1 MLSSLNMKGKMA
13 SVVPHGVLFRGSAE
27 CKIRKG
33 FINDDLIEAVIGVP
47 SNIFYGTGIPA
58 AILVLNKAKA
68 EKRKGKILFIYGSN
82 DFVKDG
88 NKNKLRDEDIEKIVS
103 TFDAFEDVDK
113 YATVVDVETIK
124 ENDCNL
130 NISRYVDTTEEEEQV
145 DIQKVLREIAEL
157 EKKEAE
163 TKEKLNGYLKELGFD
178 VL

>member
-27 CKIRKG
+27 GKIRKG

-58 AILVLNKAKA
+58 AILVLNKAKS
-68 EKRKGKILFIYGSN
+68 EERKGKILFIDGSN

-103 TFDAFEDVDK
+103 TFDAFEDVEK
-113 YATVVDVETIK
+113 YATVVDIETIK

-145 DIQKVLREIAEL
+145 DIQKVLGEIAEL

>member
-27 CKIRKG
+27 GKIRKG

-58 AILVLNKAKA
+58 AILVLNKAKS
-68 EKRKGKILFIYGSN
+68 EERKGKILFIDGSN

-103 TFDAFEDVDK
+103 TFDAFEDVEK
-113 YATVVDVETIK
+113 YATIVDIETIK

-145 DIQKVLREIAEL
+145 DIQEVLEEIAEL

-178 VL
+178 VI

>member
-1 MLSSLNMKGKMA
+1 MEEAEHDAFHRFSYGIPPKSYGDLAFVEHMLSSLNMKGKMA

-58 AILVLNKAKA
+58 AILVLNKAKS
-68 EKRKGKILFIYGSN
+68 EEWKGKILFIDGSN

-103 TFDAFEDVDK
+103 TFDAF
-113 YATVVDVETIK
+113 
-124 ENDCNL
+124 
-130 NISRYVDTTEEEEQV
+130 
-145 DIQKVLREIAEL
+145 
-157 EKKEAE
+157 
-163 TKEKLNGYLKELGFD
+163 
-178 VL
+178 

>member
-27 CKIRKG
+27 GKIRKG

-58 AILVLNKAKA
+58 AILVLNKAKS
-68 EKRKGKILFIYGSN
+68 EERKGKILFIDGSN

-103 TFDAFEDVDK
+103 TFDAFEDVEK
-113 YATVVDVETIK
+113 YATVVDIETIK

-130 NISRYVDTTEEEEQV
+130 NISRYVDSTEEEEQV
-145 DIQKVLREIAEL
+145 DIQKVLGEIAEL

-178 VL
+178 VM

>member
-27 CKIRKG
+27 GKIRKG
-33 FINDDLIEAVIGVP
+33 FINDDLIEAVIGLP
-47 SNIFYGTGIPA
+47 QNIFYGTGIPA
-58 AILVLNKAKA
+58 AILVLNKAKS
-68 EKRKGKILFIYGSN
+68 EERRGKILFIDGSN

-103 TFDAFEDVDK
+103 TFDAFEDVEK
-113 YATVVDVETIK
+113 YATVVDIETIK

-145 DIQKVLREIAEL
+145 DIQKVLGEIAEL

>member
-1 MLSSLNMKGKMA
+1 MLASLNMKGKMA

-27 CKIRKG
+27 GKIRKG
-33 FINDDLIEAVIGVP
+33 FINDDLIEAIIGLP
-47 SNIFYGTGIPA
+47 QNIFYGTGIPA
-58 AILVLNKAKA
+58 AILVLNKAKS
-68 EKRKGKILFIYGSN
+68 EERKGKILFIDGSN

-103 TFDAFEDVDK
+103 TFDAFEDVEK

-145 DIQKVLREIAEL
+145 DIQKVLGEIAEL

>member
-13 SVVPHGVLFRGSAE
+13 SVVPHGVLFRGSSE
-27 CKIRKG
+27 GKIRKG
-33 FINDDLIEAVIGVP
+33 FINDDLIEAVIGLP
-47 SNIFYGTGIPA
+47 QNIFYGTGIPA
-58 AILVLNKAKA
+58 AILVLNKAKS
-68 EKRKGKILFIYGSN
+68 EERKGKILFIDGSN

-103 TFDAFEDVDK
+103 TFDAFEDVEK
-113 YATVVDVETIK
+113 YATIVDVETIK

-145 DIQKVLREIAEL
+145 DIQKVLGEIAEL
-157 EKKEAE
+157 EKKEVE

>member
-58 AILVLNKAKA
+58 AILVLNKNKS
-68 EKRKGKILFIYGSN
+68 EERKGKILFIDGSN

-103 TFDAFEDVDK
+103 TFDAFEDVEK
-113 YATVVDVETIK
+113 YATVVDIETIK

-145 DIQKVLREIAEL
+145 DIQKVLGEIVEL
-157 EKKEAE
+157 EKKEAK
-163 TKEKLNGYLKELGFD
+163 TKEKLNEYLKELGFD

>member
-27 CKIRKG
+27 GKIRKG

-58 AILVLNKAKA
+58 AILVLNKAKS
-68 EKRKGKILFIYGSN
+68 EERRDKILFIDGSN

-103 TFDAFEDVDK
+103 TFDAFEDVEK

-145 DIQKVLREIAEL
+145 DIQKVLGEIAEL
-157 EKKEAE
+157 EKKEAD
-163 TKEKLNGYLKELGFD
+163 TKDKLNGYLKELGFD

>member
-27 CKIRKG
+27 GKIRKG

-58 AILVLNKAKA
+58 AILVLNKAKS
-68 EKRKGKILFIYGSN
+68 EERKGKILFIDGSN
-82 DFVKDG
+82 DFIKDG

-103 TFDAFEDVDK
+103 TFDAFEDVEK
-113 YATVVDVETIK
+113 YATVVDIETIK

-145 DIQKVLREIAEL
+145 DIQKVLGEIAEL

>member
-27 CKIRKG
+27 GKIRKG

-58 AILVLNKAKA
+58 AILVLNKAKS
-68 EKRKGKILFIYGSN
+68 EERKGKILFIDGSN

-103 TFDAFEDVDK
+103 TFDAFEDVEK

-145 DIQKVLREIAEL
+145 DIQKVLGEIAEL

>member
-58 AILVLNKAKA
+58 AILVLNKAKS
-68 EKRKGKILFIYGSN
+68 EERKGKILFIDGSN

-103 TFDAFEDVDK
+103 TFDAFEDVEK
-113 YATVVDVETIK
+113 YATVVDIETIK

-145 DIQKVLREIAEL
+145 DIQKVLGEIAEL

-163 TKEKLNGYLKELGFD
+163 TKEKLNEYLKELGFN

>member
-58 AILVLNKAKA
+58 AILVLNKAKS
-68 EKRKGKILFIYGSN
+68 EERKGKILFIDGSN

-103 TFDAFEDVDK
+103 TFDAFEDVEK
-113 YATVVDVETIK
+113 YATVVDIETIK

-145 DIQKVLREIAEL
+145 DIQKILGEIAEL
-157 EKKEAE
+157 EKREIE

>member
-1 MLSSLNMKGKMA
+1 MV

-58 AILVLNKAKA
+58 AILVLNKAKS
-68 EKRKGKILFIYGSN
+68 EERKGKILFIDGSN

-103 TFDAFEDVDK
+103 TFDSFEDVEK
-113 YATVVDVETIK
+113 YATVVDIGSIK

-145 DIQKVLREIAEL
+145 DIQKVLAEIAEL

-163 TKEKLNGYLKELGFD
+163 TKEKLNGYLKELGFE
-178 VL
+178 V

>member
-1 MLSSLNMKGKMA
+1 MKKVRDGYKMTELGEIPSEWEIEKLSNVS
-13 SVVPHGVLFRGSAE
+13 
-27 CKIRKG
+27 
-33 FINDDLIEAVIGVP
+33 DLIEAVIGVP

-58 AILVLNKAKA
+58 AILVLNKAKS
-68 EKRKGKILFIYGSN
+68 EERKGKILFIDGSN

-103 TFDAFEDVDK
+103 TFDAFEDVEK

-124 ENDCNL
+124 ENDFNL

>member
-27 CKIRKG
+27 GKIRKG

-58 AILVLNKAKA
+58 AILVLNKAKS
-68 EKRKGKILFIYGSN
+68 EERKGKILFIDGSN

-103 TFDAFEDVDK
+103 TFDAFEDVEK

-145 DIQKVLREIAEL
+145 DIQKVLGEIAEL

-163 TKEKLNGYLKELGFD
+163 TKERLNGYLKELGFD

>member
-27 CKIRKG
+27 GKIRKG
-33 FINDDLIEAVIGVP
+33 FINDDLIEAVIGLP
-47 SNIFYGTGIPA
+47 QNIFYGTGIPA
-58 AILVLNKAKA
+58 AILVLNKAKS
-68 EKRKGKILFIYGSN
+68 EERKGKVLFIDGSN

-103 TFDAFEDVDK
+103 TFDAFEDVEK
-113 YATVVDVETIK
+113 YATVVDIETIK

-145 DIQKVLREIAEL
+145 DIQKVLGEIAEL

>member
-1 MLSSLNMKGKMA
+1 MLASLNMKGNMA

-27 CKIRKG
+27 GKIRKG
-33 FINDDLIEAVIGVP
+33 FINDDLIEAVIGLP

-58 AILVLNKAKA
+58 AILVLNKAKP
-68 EKRKGKILFIYGSN
+68 EERKGKILFIDGSN

-88 NKNKLRDEDIEKIVS
+88 NKNKLRNEDIEKIVS
-103 TFDAFEDVDK
+103 TFNAFEPVEK
-113 YATVVDVETIK
+113 YAAVVDINTIK

-145 DIQKVLREIAEL
+145 DIQKVLNEITEL
-157 EKKEAE
+157 EKKETE
-163 TKEKLNGYLKELGFD
+163 TKNKLNGYLKELGFD